1 MHCRLIAA
9 MHAHARPRSHTHTQP
24 CTHSR
29 DDKRSLQSIACLPI
43 PSTPPHPP
51 APPTPGTASA
61 ESFACLGTGGVRGG
75 RDGEL
80 VRGGRGAE
88 RVEEPE
94 ICLLP
99 ILELLSTHE
108 GILIRVLLAAGI
120 LRVLESERVDSRAGM
135 KLMLELATSSARQLP
150 VMRNNAVVFWLLGRS
165 LGANWRETLWELG
178 HGFQRRGHEYLIDLS
193 TD

>member
-1 MHCRLIAA
+1 M
-9 MHAHARPRSHTHTQP
+9 
-24 CTHSR
+24 
-29 DDKRSLQSIACLPI
+29 
-43 PSTPPHPP
+43 
-51 APPTPGTASA
+51 
-61 ESFACLGTGGVRGG
+61 
-75 RDGEL
+75 
-80 VRGGRGAE
+80 
-88 RVEEPE
+88 
-94 ICLLP
+94 
-99 ILELLSTHE
+99 
-108 GILIRVLLAAGI
+108 LLAAGI